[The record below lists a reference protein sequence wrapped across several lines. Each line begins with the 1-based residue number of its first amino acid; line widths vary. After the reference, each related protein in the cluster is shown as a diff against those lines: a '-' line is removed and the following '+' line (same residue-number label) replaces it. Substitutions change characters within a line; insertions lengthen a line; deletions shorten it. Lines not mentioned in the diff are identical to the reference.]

1 MVPLEM
7 PQCLAA
13 APSVDRVD
21 MVWFPVV
28 PFGANVAGE
37 MVDPALTI

>member
-7 PQCLAA
+7 SQCLAA
-13 APSVDRVD
+13 APSVNRVD

-28 PFGANVAGE
+28 PFRSEETLPGKWL
-37 MVDPALTI
+37 MRR